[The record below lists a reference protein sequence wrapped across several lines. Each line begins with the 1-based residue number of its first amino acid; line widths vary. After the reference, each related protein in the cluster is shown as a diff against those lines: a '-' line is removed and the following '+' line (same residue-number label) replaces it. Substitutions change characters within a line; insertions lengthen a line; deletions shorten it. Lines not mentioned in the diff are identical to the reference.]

1 MRQQRSI
8 PVAQKCSPKTEVIFP
23 SYLVQK
29 FVWTCLIAGL
39 LAIQRN
45 LNPRVAPSSKKSC
58 QHAIDSHLISLR
70 GLQGKISGPYLYKKE
85 NCLILIPVIW
95 GSDTQS
101 ANWQPLL
108 VSVASFGMQMLLLSK
123 TNLDASSHMCSKLP
137 KLIISFI
144 CIKWKSHCI

>member
-8 PVAQKCSPKTEVIFP
+8 PVAQKYSPKTEAILA

-39 LAIQRN
+39 LAILRN
-45 LNPRVAPSSKKSC
+45 LNPGVAPSSKKLC
-58 QHAIDSHLISLR
+58 QHAIDSHLVSLR
-70 GLQGKISGPYLYKKE
+70 GLQCRISGPYSYKKE
-85 NCLILIPVIW
+85 SCLILITVMW
-95 GSDTQS
+95 GCYTQS

-137 KLIISFI
+137 KLIISFL
-144 CIKWKSHCI
+144 CIKWESHCI